1 MDVYKCRL
9 FFLFVSLNLY
19 CLFNDGND
27 FVWIEWMI
35 MFIIDV
41 YVFLG
46 VGKIYKDVVLVRVMY
61 LILVVC
67 GIYYF
72 EVRIVSKGCDG

>member
-1 MDVYKCRL
+1 
-9 FFLFVSLNLY
+9 
-19 CLFNDGND
+19 
-27 FVWIEWMI
+27 MI